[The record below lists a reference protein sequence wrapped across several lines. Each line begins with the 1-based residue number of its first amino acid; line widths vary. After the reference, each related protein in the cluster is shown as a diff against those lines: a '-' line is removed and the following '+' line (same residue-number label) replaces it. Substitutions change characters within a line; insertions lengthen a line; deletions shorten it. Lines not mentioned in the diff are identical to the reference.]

1 VLGNTV
7 AYRLV
12 KQVDGLHLISRVAL
26 AQALPIWLLVLD
38 LPAVG
43 AIAVLLASGLANGL
57 INPSLHAIVTLR
69 IPPAL
74 RGTVMTSLM
83 TLYALA
89 MPIGILG
96 AGPLLDAF
104 GVAPVFA
111 AAAAVQTVTMAG
123 VALAARKAS
132 ATQDSYRVG
141 AGRRRPHTVRSA
153 G

>member
-1 VLGNTV
+1 
-7 AYRLV
+7 
-12 KQVDGLHLISRVAL
+12 
-26 AQALPIWLLVLD
+26 
-38 LPAVG
+38 
-43 AIAVLLASGLANGL
+43 
-57 INPSLHAIVTLR
+57 
-69 IPPAL
+69 
-74 RGTVMTSLM
+74 
-83 TLYALA
+83 